1 MALLPRWQYMTPEA
15 KAGFR
20 KGALTVGLILLGW
33 MLLRSLLPWIILGL
47 LAWLLWSALNRSS

>member
-20 KGALTVGLILLGW
+20 KGVLTVGLILLGW
-33 MLLRSLLPWIILGL
+33 MLLRSLLPLIILGL
-47 LAWLLWSALNRSS
+47 LAWLLWSAVNRSS